1 MQKYLTQNYF
11 ELFDLPSS
19 FKIDTQLL
27 AQNYRELQK
36 NVHPDKFASG
46 SDQEKRL
53 SVQLAAHI
61 NEANQTLKSPQRR
74 ARYILEQ
81 NGVVFDDEKDTSLDP
96 EFLMEQIELR
106 EALESAEDQQE
117 LDEVMKALVSKRDEI
132 MEKLTSMLSKT
143 DQAQLQAAKKEVQK
157 LQFLAKL
164 QSEAEVLE
172 EKILDS
178 V

>member
-19 FKIDTQLL
+19 FNIDTQLL
-27 AQNYRELQK
+27 ARNYRELQK

-74 ARYILEQ
+74 ARYMLEQ
-81 NGVVFDDEKDTSLDP
+81 NGVDFDDEKDTSLDP

-106 EALESAEDQQE
+106 ESLETAKDQQQ
-117 LDEVMKALVSKRDEI
+117 LDAVMNSLVTRRDEI
-132 MEKLTSMLSKT
+132 MNNLTAMLTET

-164 QSEAEVLE
+164 QSEAEALE
-172 EKILDS
+172 EKLLGI
-178 V
+178 